1 MVLSESLV
9 MGMVRDGVYCLLE
22 LVKVLLVPS
31 SVQTVKFVGVL
42 KDRRRPE
49 ST

>member
-1 MVLSESLV
+1 MALSESLV
-9 MGMVRDGVYCLLE
+9 MGMVREGVYCLSE
-22 LVKVLLVPS
+22 LVKVLVTPS
-31 SVQTVKFVGVL
+31 LVQTVKFVGVL